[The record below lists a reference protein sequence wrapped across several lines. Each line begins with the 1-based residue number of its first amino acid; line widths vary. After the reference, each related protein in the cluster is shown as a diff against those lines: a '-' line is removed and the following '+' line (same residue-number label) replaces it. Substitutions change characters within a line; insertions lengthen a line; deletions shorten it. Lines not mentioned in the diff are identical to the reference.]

1 MLYND
6 SMKSLYQYRIYPT
19 DEQQRAL
26 AMLFGCVRVVW
37 NDALGL
43 CKQSEKLPKNSDLQ
57 KVCIT
62 QAKHLKERAW
72 LSRVSVTP
80 LQQSIADERSGI
92 QELL

>member
-1 MLYND
+1 
-6 SMKSLYQYRIYPT
+6 MKNRYQYRIYPT
-19 DEQQRAL
+19 DQQQRAL

-62 QAKHLKERAW
+62 QAKHIKKRAW